1 MPEKQGTCEDCRR
14 LMGYSKNPEDPG
26 GDFLVHCSGYGFDK
40 PHPEKTEDECEHYE
54 LHENAL

>member
-1 MPEKQGTCEDCRR
+1 
-14 LMGYSKNPEDPG
+14 MGYSKNPEDPG